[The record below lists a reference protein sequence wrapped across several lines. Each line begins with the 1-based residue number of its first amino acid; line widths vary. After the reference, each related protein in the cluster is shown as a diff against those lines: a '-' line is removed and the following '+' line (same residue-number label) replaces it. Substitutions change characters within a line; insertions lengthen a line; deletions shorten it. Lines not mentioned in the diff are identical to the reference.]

1 MSSEDSLSRR
11 GSVMWEEVGK
21 DYYTVQVFEKSYRI
35 EVNWEFQV
43 QVLFMQQKYTAY
55 LHCAGLCNEC

>member
-21 DYYTVQVFEKSYRI
+21 DYYTVQVFEKSYS
-35 EVNWEFQV
+35 NWSKLRVSGWGSCFV
-43 QVLFMQQKYTAY
+43 HAAKIYCLFT
-55 LHCAGLCNEC
+55 LCGPL